1 MTECNNTPNNSFN
14 LNAFICDRCR
24 CHNGLSR
31 PSSAVSSHSRES
43 ESELVSTSVSL
54 QRRGLESL
62 SSKLF
67 SQSSRSSNRSSS
79 PRDSSRYFSF
89 RFMSVTSSLVSSNAK
104 PEKILSNEP
113 SLKYKILIELF
124 SNDCSVLFLV

>member
-14 LNAFICDRCR
+14 SNAFICDRCWY
-24 CHNGLSR
+24 HNGLSR
-31 PSSAVSSHSRES
+31 LSSESSHSRES

-54 QRRGLESL
+54 QKRGLESL

-67 SQSSRSSNRSSS
+67 SQSSRPSNRSSS

-104 PEKILSNEP
+104 PEQILSNEP

-124 SNDCSVLFLV
+124 SKDCSVLFLV

>member
-14 LNAFICDRCR
+14 LNAFICDRCGR
-24 CHNGLSR
+24 HNGLSR
-31 PSSAVSSHSRES
+31 PSSASSHSRES

-104 PEKILSNEP
+104 PEQILSNEP